1 MAEPL
6 VLASA
11 SATRQRLLAAA
22 GVPFEAVPVRVDE
35 AAIRRS
41 LEAEGANPRDIADVL
56 AEMKARRI
64 GERHPDRMVLG
75 CDQVLDHRGKVLGKP
90 ATRDEAKAQLLALRN
105 DRHSLL
111 SAAVIYD
118 GGRPVWRHVGVARL
132 VMRDFSDGWLDT
144 YLDRNWPGLADT
156 VGGYK
161 LEEEGVRLFAR
172 IDGDHFTI
180 LGLPMLEL
188 LSYLTVRGVIPG

>member
-1 MAEPL
+1 M
-6 VLASA
+6 
-11 SATRQRLLAAA
+11 
-22 GVPFEAVPVRVDE
+22 
-35 AAIRRS
+35 
-41 LEAEGANPRDIADVL
+41 
-56 AEMKARRI
+56 
-64 GERHPDRMVLG
+64 
-75 CDQVLDHRGKVLGKP
+75 
-90 ATRDEAKAQLLALRN
+90 
-105 DRHSLL
+105 
-111 SAAVIYD
+111 IYD

-132 VMRDFSDGWLDT
+132 VMRDFSDGWLDA

-172 IDGDHFTI
+172 IEGDHFTI

>member
-1 MAEPL
+1 MPEPL

-22 GVPFEAVPVRVDE
+22 GVPFEAIPVRVDE

-41 LEAEGANPRDIADVL
+41 LQAEGASPRDIADVL

-64 GERHPDRMVLG
+64 GERHPDRLVLG
-75 CDQVLDHRGKVLGKP
+75 CDQVLDHRGMALGKP
-90 ATRDEAKAQLLALRN
+90 ADRAEARAQLLALRG

-118 GGRPVWRHVGVARL
+118 EGRPVWRHVGVARL
-132 VMRDFSDGWLDT
+132 VMRDFSEAWLDG
-144 YLDRNWPGLADT
+144 YIDRNWEALKDT

-161 LEEEGVRLFAR
+161 VEEEGIRLFAR
-172 IDGDHFTI
+172 IEGDHFSI
-180 LGLPMLEL
+180 LGLAMLEL

>member
-22 GVPFEAVPVRVDE
+22 ALPFEAIPVRVDE
-35 AAIRRS
+35 AAIRHS
-41 LEAEGANPRDIADVL
+41 LQAEGASPRDIADVL

-75 CDQVLDHRGKVLGKP
+75 CDQVLDHRGTAVGKP
-90 ATRDEAKAQLLALRN
+90 ADRAAARAQLLALRG

-118 GGRPVWRHVGVARL
+118 QGRPVWRHVGVARL
-132 VMRDFSDGWLDT
+132 VMRDFSEDWLDG
-144 YLDRNWPGLADT
+144 YLDRNWDGLKDT

-161 LEEEGVRLFAR
+161 IEEEGIRLFSR
-172 IDGDHFTI
+172 VEGDHFTI